1 MSIELVEVNLQS
13 NQDIIDCAYELIKS
27 FWKIH
32 SNYIQTDEESKQ
44 DFKEW
49 QSEGNLFYIVKF
61 QNHYIGFARL
71 GNRGAKIDWLE
82 DLFID
87 EQFQNRGLGTQVI
100 NILENK
106 VKQYSE
112 SLYLEVAS
120 RNLKAM
126 KLYRELGFDCL
137 NSITI
142 RKDFQKEN
150 FEVIER
156 QKISDFQF
164 DIKKYNKLF
173 RGQMVGQIPSRQ
185 AKKPLIKG
193 FFMYSCIPPYRARQ

>member
-27 FWKIH
+27 FWNIH

-44 DFKEW
+44 DFKDW
-49 QSEGNLFYIVKF
+49 QSEGNLFYLVNF

-150 FEVIER
+150 FEVIES

-164 DIKKYNKLF
+164 DIKKYNK
-173 RGQMVGQIPSRQ
+173 
-185 AKKPLIKG
+185 
-193 FFMYSCIPPYRARQ
+193 

>member
-27 FWKIH
+27 FWKTH

-164 DIKKYNKLF
+164 DIKKYNK
-173 RGQMVGQIPSRQ
+173 
-185 AKKPLIKG
+185 
-193 FFMYSCIPPYRARQ
+193 

>member
-1 MSIELVEVNLQS
+1 MSIKLKEVNLQS
-13 NQDIIDCAYELIKS
+13 SQYCINQACELIKK
-27 FWKIH
+27 FWKEH
-32 SNYIQTDEESKQ
+32 SDSVQTDEESMD

-49 QSEGNLFYIVKF
+49 QSKGNFFYLVQF
-61 QNHYIGFARL
+61 QNQYIGFARL

-87 EQFQNRGLGTQVI
+87 EKFQNRGLGTQVI
-100 NILENK
+100 TILENK

-137 NSITI
+137 NSVTI

-150 FEVIER
+150 FEVIES

-164 DIKKYNKLF
+164 DIKKYNK
-173 RGQMVGQIPSRQ
+173 
-185 AKKPLIKG
+185 
-193 FFMYSCIPPYRARQ
+193 

>member
-13 NQDIIDCAYELIKS
+13 NQDIIDCSYELIKS

-49 QSEGNLFYIVKF
+49 QSEGNLFYLVKF

-164 DIKKYNKLF
+164 DIKKYNK
-173 RGQMVGQIPSRQ
+173 
-185 AKKPLIKG
+185 
-193 FFMYSCIPPYRARQ
+193 

>member
-1 MSIELVEVNLQS
+1 MEDNR
-13 NQDIIDCAYELIKS
+13 
-27 FWKIH
+27 
-32 SNYIQTDEESKQ
+32 NYIQTDEESKQ

-164 DIKKYNKLF
+164 DIKNIINNFGDK
-173 RGQMVGQIPSRQ
+173 
-185 AKKPLIKG
+185 
-193 FFMYSCIPPYRARQ
+193 

>member
-1 MSIELVEVNLQS
+1 M
-13 NQDIIDCAYELIKS
+13 
-27 FWKIH
+27 
-32 SNYIQTDEESKQ
+32 
-44 DFKEW
+44 
-49 QSEGNLFYIVKF
+49 
-61 QNHYIGFARL
+61 
-71 GNRGAKIDWLE
+71 
-82 DLFID
+82 
-87 EQFQNRGLGTQVI
+87 

-120 RNLKAM
+120 RSLKAM

-164 DIKKYNKLF
+164 DIKKYNK
-173 RGQMVGQIPSRQ
+173 
-185 AKKPLIKG
+185 
-193 FFMYSCIPPYRARQ
+193 

>member
-13 NQDIIDCAYELIKS
+13 NQNIIDCAYELIKS
-27 FWKIH
+27 FWKTH

-164 DIKKYNKLF
+164 DIKKYNK
-173 RGQMVGQIPSRQ
+173 
-185 AKKPLIKG
+185 
-193 FFMYSCIPPYRARQ
+193 

>member
-1 MSIELVEVNLQS
+1 MSLELIEVNLQS
-13 NQDIIDCAYELIKS
+13 NQGFIDHACELIKR

-32 SNYIQTDEESKQ
+32 SNYIQTDEESKE
-44 DFKEW
+44 DFKDW
-49 QSEGNLFYIVKF
+49 QCEGNLFYLVKF

-100 NILENK
+100 NILEDK

-150 FEVIER
+150 FDVIER

-164 DIKKYNKLF
+164 DIKKYNK
-173 RGQMVGQIPSRQ
+173 
-185 AKKPLIKG
+185 
-193 FFMYSCIPPYRARQ
+193 